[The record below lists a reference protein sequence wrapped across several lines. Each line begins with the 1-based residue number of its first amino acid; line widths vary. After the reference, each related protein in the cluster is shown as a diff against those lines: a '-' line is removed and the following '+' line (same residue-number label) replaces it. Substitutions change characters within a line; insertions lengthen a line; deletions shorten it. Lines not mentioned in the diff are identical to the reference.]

1 MKQRNHFLD
10 IAKGVAV
17 LLVIIT
23 HFSWKES
30 ERLRYLFPFWV
41 SMAVPIFMIVFGY
54 ANAASFEKK
63 NIQTL
68 HRAYAPDLL
77 LRKFAR
83 FTVPFAIAYVFNIIF
98 HSILEE
104 KLSLRAIIVYFFRG
118 GVGEKGTYYY
128 PVLLQL
134 IFLFPVL
141 YFIIKRYENG
151 LLLCFIMNVVYEL
164 LARIC
169 MVNGKCYRLLS
180 FRYLFLIAF
189 GCYLYEYKGNK
200 LKNKNWI
207 LFLTGTAFIIA
218 TDYLGYE
225 PLTVTYWER
234 TCVYAVLYF
243 LPLFSF
249 AMAHG
254 KNLRCRFLEMLGQAS
269 YHVFFVQ
276 MLYYNYW
283 ENRVGA
289 WMPNRACHLLVNI
302 LICVSVGIAYYY
314 LETPV
319 SRYVMKK
326 LENVPVS
333 EFRLYKV
340 LFLKKSRQF

>member
-207 LFLTGTAFIIA
+207 LFLSGIGFIIA

-283 ENRVGA
+283 ENRVGT
-289 WMPNRACHLLVNI
+289 WMPNRAFHLLVNI

-314 LETPV
+314 FETPV

-333 EFRLYKV
+333 EFRLYKA